1 MIAANTR
8 KENLPPAAALSV
20 EISDRR
26 SQRLPAS
33 SPATSTE
40 SSTANQAKQ
49 QQKNDGAYEGI
60 QNERDDTGAE
70 MNADA
75 RQQPVTDESADQT
88 DDQIANQSEAAA
100 LHNPTGQPAG
110 NDADDQNDQETL
122 IGQIHGLSPPNG
134 PAGNLTNAARA
145 DNTNWL
151 NTSMSAAT
159 FATRHADL
167 LECQLANLS
176 RIAHFSLR
184 DFDDLLGDQ
193 VGDRIGPVG
202 EIEDAKAALIGS
214 NKTPDILGRES

>member
-88 DDQIANQSEAAA
+88 DEQIANQPDAAA
-100 LHNPTGQPAG
+100 LHTPPAQPPG
-110 NDADDQNDQETL
+110 NDADDKNDQETL
-122 IGQIHGLSPPNG
+122 MGKIHGLPP
-134 PAGNLTNAARA
+134 
-145 DNTNWL
+145 
-151 NTSMSAAT
+151 
-159 FATRHADL
+159 
-167 LECQLANLS
+167 Q
-176 RIAHFSLR
+176 
-184 DFDDLLGDQ
+184 
-193 VGDRIGPVG
+193 PVPPV
-202 EIEDAKAALIGS
+202 I
-214 NKTPDILGRES
+214 